1 VVPAR
6 VSGDGT
12 PTGTHALAHTHA
24 YTQADPHL
32 LLRSRCHTSVGNASP
47 PSGPFSQALAR
58 ALVPHLSDTSG
69 ITRHPRRRCYE
80 SLGTPRGRL
89 PPRKIASVVCFCY
102 SPSGYR
108 VAERYLL
115 ISNDSLSLSLSGGS
129 DEPVALHGKAVKHRP
144 RGIRKWVIFCPNSNR
159 SSNGSPIMSP
169 ASPRHLS
176 AAGTNR

>member
-1 VVPAR
+1 VLSSGRYRRYHRDIERAGGPSR
-6 VSGDGT
+6 VSGT
-12 PTGTHALAHTHA
+12 AHRQPHMRSRIHTH
-24 YTQADPHL
+24 TQADPHL

-69 ITRHPRRRCYE
+69 ITRHSRRRCCE

-89 PPRKIASVVCFCY
+89 PPRKIASAVRFCY

-115 ISNDSLSLSLSGGS
+115 ISSECLEQTLGVVRTDAAPLRA
-129 DEPVALHGKAVKHRP
+129 E
-144 RGIRKWVIFCPNSNR
+144 IRK
-159 SSNGSPIMSP
+159 
-169 ASPRHLS
+169 
-176 AAGTNR
+176 